1 MQEIIV
7 HVGQNKEKL
16 VALVENG
23 KLVEKYEET
32 EDRKRLEGNIYLGKV
47 ENVLLGMQAAFVD
60 IGEEKNTFIHI
71 RDVIPRASN
80 ETGNKNEELSK
91 HDIKNYIRVGM
102 PILVQVKRD
111 STNRKGARVSTHIS
125 LSGRFAVVMPDAQ
138 FITVSQK
145 IEDKSEINRLKG
157 IAQKCIPQGFGAI
170 IRTAANGKEEEQII
184 QDIEQIVAKIKAI
197 QNKFR
202 NDSQSN
208 NIKPELLYKNDGLVS
223 KILLDVIDN
232 NIDRIWVDD
241 KEEYDKIVN
250 FVNETN
256 NSKKITVELREN
268 DLITMYDLDDQIEA
282 SKNRKIWLRCGG
294 FITIDKTEALTAI
307 DVNSGK
313 YIGSKDLEQTIFKVN
328 KEASIEIAK
337 QLRLRDIGGIVII
350 DYIDMEKQE
359 SKDMIE
365 NILKESLKK
374 DRSKTQ
380 VIGFTP
386 LNLLEM
392 TRKHMCS
399 ND

>member
-1 MQEIIV
+1 
-7 HVGQNKEKL
+7 
-16 VALVENG
+16 
-23 KLVEKYEET
+23 
-32 EDRKRLEGNIYLGKV
+32 
-47 ENVLLGMQAAFVD
+47 
-60 IGEEKNTFIHI
+60 
-71 RDVIPRASN
+71 
-80 ETGNKNEELSK
+80 
-91 HDIKNYIRVGM
+91 
-102 PILVQVKRD
+102 
-111 STNRKGARVSTHIS
+111 
-125 LSGRFAVVMPDAQ
+125 
-138 FITVSQK
+138 
-145 IEDKSEINRLKG
+145 
-157 IAQKCIPQGFGAI
+157 
-170 IRTAANGKEEEQII
+170 
-184 QDIEQIVAKIKAI
+184 
-197 QNKFR
+197 
-202 NDSQSN
+202 
-208 NIKPELLYKNDGLVS
+208 
-223 KILLDVIDN
+223 
-232 NIDRIWVDD
+232 
-241 KEEYDKIVN
+241 
-250 FVNETN
+250 
-256 NSKKITVELREN
+256 
-268 DLITMYDLDDQIEA
+268 MYDLDDQIEA